1 MAASGGERRMV
12 FDIRGRR
19 RHVVKVVYAVLALLM
34 GASLFLVV
42 GPVNI
47 GSLLGGNESSNVTA
61 QYEEQ
66 AQRIERKLTKSPE
79 DPELLIGLMRA
90 RINTSNSLAATNP
103 ETEEVAQT
111 PESLQQLELASEA
124 WSRYRKATDEPSAGT
139 AIQIAGTLY
148 TLAQYSR
155 TGSEFEANMR
165 GAAQAQQLVAEQ
177 RPSKGSYS
185 TLTIYNYY
193 AQNFRGAARARRKT
207 ETYAHSRFEKENLGN
222 ELDTFAKRGHEIQ
235 KQLAE
240 IKKSEE
246 KARAKG
252 EAPTANPLAES
263 NPLATP
269 GSTAAP

>member
-1 MAASGGERRMV
+1 ML

-19 RHVVKVVYAVLALLM
+19 KNVLRVIYAILALLM

-42 GPVNI
+42 GPINI
-47 GSLLGGNESSNVTA
+47 GSLLGGNESSNVTG

-66 AQRIERKLTKSPE
+66 VQRIERKLRKSPE

-90 RINTSNSLAATNP
+90 RINTGNSLAEANP
-103 ETEEVAQT
+103 ETGEVAQT
-111 PESLQQLELASEA
+111 SESIQQLQLASEA
-124 WSRYRKATDEPSAGT
+124 WSKYQKATDEPSPGA

-155 TGSEFEANMR
+155 TGQEFEANMR

-185 TLTIYNYY
+185 TLTIYSYY
-193 AQNFRGAARARRKT
+193 GQDFKGAAKARRKT

-222 ELDTFAKRGHEIQ
+222 ELDTYAKRGHEIQ

-240 IKKSEE
+240 IRKSEE

-263 NPLATP
+263 NPLAAPATP
-269 GSTAAP
+269 AGP